1 MKNEVKEISE
11 KLRIKELKSEL
22 LNNRE
27 RIFKIR
33 CMMSRLTFNRTV
45 GLYASYLDEIDYLG
59 TKRFEVDEATW
70 LKTLEKIREY
80 DKKARLLESD
90 PEVQLYSNLR
100 TEYIDLLLN
109 SEYYQTLNIDF
120 RNELSKLD
128 LPQVFISHR
137 DFSKHAIDES
147 LKLDE
152 RKSFTM
158 IEPLYNIASKRR
170 LRHFY
175 NKTSFRYL
183 EGVSEEGS
191 FVVDRK
197 RLGKVRTITMD
208 RNYYK

>member
-109 SEYYQTLNIDF
+109 SEYYIVDKSPLV
-120 RNELSKLD
+120 NESDKKD
-128 LPQVFISHR
+128 LVVILPVYNM
-137 DFSKHAIDES
+137 
-147 LKLDE
+147 
-152 RKSFTM
+152 KSFRD
-158 IEPLYNIASKRR
+158 Y
-170 LRHFY
+170 RHFY